1 MLMMVRVTLLTVA
14 LAAALESTS
23 AFTPSTTLPIIKHKS
38 TSMMHLVPER
48 DARKL
53 VAFSEYYLSQKS
65 KKGGKGSSN
74 IASRTTD
81 AARFAAV
88 RGFFS
93 NLVGYEEKHKGTS
106 EEHRFL
112 EDEDDAVGH
121 AVGATTFSLS
131 P

>member
-14 LAAALESTS
+14 LAAAVESTS
-23 AFTPSTTLPIIKHKS
+23 AFTPSTTLPIINHKS

-74 IASRTTD
+74 PASRTTD